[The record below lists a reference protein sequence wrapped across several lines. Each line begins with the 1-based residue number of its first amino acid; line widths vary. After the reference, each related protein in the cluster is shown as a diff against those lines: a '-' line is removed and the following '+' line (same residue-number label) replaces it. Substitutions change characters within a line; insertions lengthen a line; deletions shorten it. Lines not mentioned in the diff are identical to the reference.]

1 MVKKWKNTKLLKN
14 EKGLTLIELLA
25 VIVILAII
33 AAIAVPAIG
42 SIIDNSRYKAAK
54 SDAIM
59 ALNSANIYFTDT
71 PTDDKG
77 AEITEVDLDTL
88 IEEGYLETEGT
99 LDDDIKINK
108 ASGGATTISGTA
120 KAGKYTITFSSAKQ
134 DDISND
140 NQKVKKDSKDGAIT
154 VSGKTP

>member
-1 MVKKWKNTKLLKN
+1 MKN

-71 PTDDKG
+71 PTDDSG
-77 AEITEVDLDTL
+77 VEITTVNLETL
-88 IEEGYLETEGT
+88 IEEGYLETKGT
-99 LDDDIKINK
+99 LDDNIEITK
-108 ASGGATTISGTA
+108 AHGGASTINGDA
-120 KAGKYTITFSSAKQ
+120 KAGKYTITFSNAKQ

-140 NQKVKKDSKDGAIT
+140 NQKVKKAAESGTTIT
-154 VSGKTP
+154 VGATTKTGS